1 MNGEVHTTPSIVLIV
16 FVCGIVGLFVLD
28 RDPKARTTMAICV
41 PIIWLM
47 LAGSRPVSQWLVGGG
62 SRSSTVQAYEA
73 SAVMVDEGNAL
84 ERNVFS
90 GLIII
95 GLIALFRRSR
105 SVSALLRMN
114 APILMFLFYCA
125 LSILWSDYPGVA
137 FKRWVKAIGD
147 VVMISIVLTEPD
159 PVAAIKRLLASV
171 SFIVV
176 PVSFLL
182 IKYYPVLGMK
192 FNPYD
197 GTQTFIGV
205 ASDKNMLGMFCLVLG
220 VGAAWRLFLAMS
232 DRHFRPLIAHGVV
245 LLMVAWLFWRANSVT
260 SMACFAMATSL
271 MALSSVPA
279 LAKRRSVL
287 HFAVAG
293 CLSVAFAVLFLN
305 IGPGLVESMGRDPSI
320 TGRTELWDELRSM
333 NPNVLLG
340 AGFESF
346 WMGPRL
352 AKLWGIF
359 RWRPNEAHNGY
370 FEVFLNLGLVGLILL
385 AVVICTGYRNAFR
398 MLTRDPRVGA
408 LRLAYFLIGT
418 AYSFTEAGFRL
429 MSPVWICFILA
440 ALAVPEN
447 PVPTTAD
454 VVQPLANSVA
464 RRFRRTG
471 GQRLPNWQDGAVST
485 RFSPR
490 VAGRKSASVR

>member
-1 MNGEVHTTPSIVLIV
+1 M
-16 FVCGIVGLFVLD
+16 LD
-28 RDPKARTTMAICV
+28 RDSKGRTSAAIVV
-41 PIIWLM
+41 PVIWLV
-47 LAGSRPVSQWLVGGG
+47 LAGSRSISQWLGVAP
-62 SRSSTVQAYEA
+62 STVQAYESVSVA
-73 SAVMVDEGNAL
+73 GDQGNAL
-84 ERNVFS
+84 ERNIFA
-90 GLIII
+90 
-95 GLIALFRRSR
+95 GLIAIGLVVLFRRRNSA
-105 SVSALLRMN
+105 SALVRMN
-114 APILMFLFYCA
+114 QPILVFLLYCA
-125 LSILWSDYPGVA
+125 LSTVWSDYPGIA
-137 FKRWVKAIGD
+137 FKRWIKAFGD
-147 VVMISIVLTEPD
+147 VVMISVVLTESD
-159 PVAAIKRLLASV
+159 PFSAIKRFLASA

-176 PVSFLL
+176 PISVLL
-182 IKYYPVLGMK
+182 IKYYPGVGMK

-197 GTQTFIGV
+197 GSQSFIGV
-205 ASDKNMLGMFCLVLG
+205 ATDKNMLGMFCLVLG
-220 VGAAWRLFLAMS
+220 IAAVWRLFQSMFDTQL
-232 DRHFRPLIAHGVV
+232 RPLIAHGVV
-245 LLMVAWLFWRANSVT
+245 FLMVLWLFWRANSVT

-279 LAKRRSVL
+279 LARRRSVL
-287 HFAVAG
+287 HLAVAG

-305 IGPGLVESMGRDPSI
+305 IGPGLVETMGRDPSI

-352 AKLWGIF
+352 EKLWGIF

-408 LRLAYFLIGT
+408 LRLGYFLVGT